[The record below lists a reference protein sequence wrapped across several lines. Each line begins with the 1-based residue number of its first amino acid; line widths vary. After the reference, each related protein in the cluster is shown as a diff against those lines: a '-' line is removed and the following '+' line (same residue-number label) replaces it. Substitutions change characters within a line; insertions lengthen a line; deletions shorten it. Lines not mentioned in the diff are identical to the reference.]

1 MCSRI
6 LKQALH
12 GLVVH
17 SLGCL
22 HGQEKAVRAAIRI
35 ALPERNEVAEGGH
48 PPKPGQWLRVL
59 RQRRGGQQAR
69 WCQVVWPWF
78 FILFGLVAATQ
89 GGGSVAAMA
98 GFCWMLAVNLVQDS
112 ASHMRCVMA

>member
-1 MCSRI
+1 MKLRKGASA
-6 LKQALH
+6 QA
-12 GLVVH
+12 GPVAQ
-17 SLGCL
+17 GI
-22 HGQEKAVRAAIRI
+22 AA
-35 ALPERNEVAEGGH
+35 AEGWAASAMVPSG
-48 PPKPGQWLRVL
+48 LAMV
-59 RQRRGGQQAR
+59 
-69 WCQVVWPWF
+69 